1 MPVQGLRRVS
11 WTSSSHRNRSPSEAP
26 ATASCATPRSN
37 RATLSA
43 VVQSSCAREMIAAWL
58 SGWLIPGLGRLFFL
72 GAVVHF
78 TDYSAGRSNPIKREV
93 RLAPTPEAAE
103 AIADAIIEKQIKKGW
118 TRA

>member
-43 VVQSSCAREMIAAWL
+43 VVQLSCAREMIAAWL
-58 SGWLIPGLGRLFFL
+58 SGWLIPGLGRLFFRL
-72 GAVVHF
+72 FRVLCGSDRGANRRGLRVGSRF
-78 TDYSAGRSNPIKREV
+78 LPGPLP
-93 RLAPTPEAAE
+93 LAPS
-103 AIADAIIEKQIKKGW
+103 I
-118 TRA
+118 